1 VTSNIRRV
9 VVEADGASRGN
20 PGRAAYGALVKD
32 ADTGRVLAE
41 DGTTLGTASNNV
53 AEYRGLI
60 AGLTMARTVAP
71 DADVEVRMDSKLVVE
86 QMSGRWKIKHPD
98 MKPLAL
104 EANRL
109 VTARPG
115 RTTYTWIAREQNKHA
130 DRLANEAL
138 DGQRSGVTLHPDE
151 TGERPPVD
159 VDEPDSAVEEAES
172 PAHRGWGPPG
182 GPVTTLVLV
191 RHGATELTESK
202 RFSGGLASS
211 NPGLTDE
218 GRAQVRE
225 VAEWLSPIGEAVDVV
240 VTSPVRR
247 TRESAEILA
256 ERLDVPLVEEAGF
269 AEMEF
274 GTWDGLTF
282 AEVREQR
289 PEEIDSWLGSVDVA
303 PGGGESLRE
312 VEKRVLDALSRVL
325 EEYAGQ
331 TVVVV
336 SHVTPIKTLV
346 AHAVQAPLEAL
357 FRMEMSTA
365 SVSVVSF
372 VGDADGG
379 EPGGEPGEEARD
391 AGGGP
396 RASLR
401 LYNAQAP
408 GAGQML
414 DPQRW

>member
-1 VTSNIRRV
+1 MAEIRRV
-9 VVEADGASRGN
+9 IVEADGGSRGN

-41 DGTTLGTASNNV
+41 DGTAIGVASNNV

-60 AGLTMARTVAP
+60 AGLTMAAEVAP
-71 DADVEVRMDSKLVVE
+71 DADIEVRMDSKLVVE
-86 QMSGRWKIKHPD
+86 QMSGNWKIKHPD
-98 MKPLAL
+98 MRPLAM

-109 VTARPG
+109 ATRRRGA
-115 RTTYTWIAREQNKHA
+115 TTYTWVPREQNKHA

-138 DGQRSGVTLHPDE
+138 DGIRSGVTRHSGDE
-151 TGERPPVD
+151 A
-159 VDEPDSAVEEAES
+159 DSAVEVAES
-172 PAHRGWGPPG
+172 PAYRGWSPPG

-191 RHGATELTESK
+191 RHGATALTAEK
-202 RFSGGLASS
+202 RFSGGLGSS

-225 VAEWLSPIGEAVDVV
+225 VADWLSPIGEAVDVV

-256 ERLDVPLVEEAGF
+256 EHLGVGLVEEPGF

-274 GTWDGLTF
+274 GTWDGMTF
-282 AEVREQR
+282 AEVRDQR
-289 PEEIDSWLGSVDVA
+289 PDEIEAWLGSLDAA
-303 PGGGESLRE
+303 PDGGESFRE
-312 VEKRVLDALSRVL
+312 VEKRVLDALSRIL
-325 EEYAGQ
+325 EGHAGK

-336 SHVTPIKTLV
+336 GHVTPIKVIV
-346 AHAVQAPLEAL
+346 ASAVDAPLSSL
-357 FRMEMSTA
+357 FRMELSTA

-372 VGDADGG
+372 FGDPGSDGIRG
-379 EPGGEPGEEARD
+379 
-391 AGGGP
+391 
-396 RASLR
+396 SMR
-401 LYNAQAP
+401 LYNAQPP

>member
-1 VTSNIRRV
+1 MSETVKRV
-9 VVEADGASRGN
+9 VIEADGGSRGN
-20 PGRAAYGALVKD
+20 PGPAAYGALIKD

-41 DGTTLGTASNNV
+41 EGTTIGVASNNV
-53 AEYRGLI
+53 AEYSGLI
-60 AGLTMARTVAP
+60 AGLRMAEEVAP
-71 DADVEVRMDSKLVVE
+71 EADIEVRMDSKLVVE

-98 MKPLAL
+98 MRPLAM

-109 VTARPG
+109 APFG
-115 RTTYTWIAREQNKHA
+115 TTYTWVPRELNKHA

-138 DGQRSGVTLHPDE
+138 DGIRSGVTLRADPEED
-151 TGERPPVD
+151 
-159 VDEPDSAVEEAES
+159 PDSEGDNEADSLVEELQRPD
-172 PAHRGWGPPG
+172 PAVQPEAAGFRGWSPPG

-191 RHGATELTESK
+191 RHGATSHTADK

-218 GRAQVRE
+218 GRAQVRV
-225 VAEWLSPIGEAVDVV
+225 VAEWLAPLAGSVAAV

-256 ERLDVPLVEEAGF
+256 ERLGLDVVEEPGF

-282 AEVREQR
+282 AEVREQS
-289 PEEIDSWLGSVDVA
+289 PDEMDAWLGSLDVA
-303 PGGGESLRE
+303 PGGGETFHEVDARVSAGLR
-312 VEKRVLDALSRVL
+312 RVL
-325 EEYAGQ
+325 ERYPGQ
-331 TVVVV
+331 TVIVV

-346 AHAVQAPLEAL
+346 AHAVDAPLTAL
-357 FRMEMSTA
+357 FRMELSTA

-372 VGDADGG
+372 VGDEDVDHPDELRG
-379 EPGGEPGEEARD
+379 
-391 AGGGP
+391 
-396 RASLR
+396 SLR
-401 LYNAQAP
+401 LYNAQPP
-408 GAGQML
+408 GAGQLL

>member
-1 VTSNIRRV
+1 V
-9 VVEADGASRGN
+9 VIEADGASRGN
-20 PGRAAYGALVKD
+20 PGRAAYGAVVKD

-41 DGTTLGTASNNV
+41 DGTTIGVASNNV

-60 AGLTMARTVAP
+60 AGLTMAQSLAP
-71 DADVEVRMDSKLVVE
+71 DADLEVRMDSKLVVE
-86 QMSGRWKIKHPD
+86 QMSGNWRIKHPD

-109 VTARPG
+109 ATARSG
-115 RTTYTWIAREQNKHA
+115 STSYTWVAREQNKHA

-138 DGQRSGVTLHPDE
+138 DGARSGVTFHTDALEPE
-151 TGERPPVD
+151 QAALFPE
-159 VDEPDSAVEEAES
+159 EPDSAVEQAES
-172 PAHRGWGPPG
+172 PSRGWEPPG

-191 RHGATELTESK
+191 RHGATSLTASK
-202 RFSGGLASS
+202 RFSGGLAGS
-211 NPGLTDE
+211 NPGLTDD
-218 GRAQVRE
+218 GRGQVRE
-225 VAEWLSPIGEAVDVV
+225 VADWLSPIAEAVHVV

-256 ERLDVPLVEEAGF
+256 ERLGVGCVEESAF

-282 AEVREQR
+282 EEVQR
-289 PEEIDSWLGSVDVA
+289 RQPEELEAWVGSLDVA
-303 PGGGESLRE
+303 PGGGESFRE
-312 VEKRVLDALSRVL
+312 VEKRVLDGLSRML
-325 EEYAGQ
+325 ERYAGK

-336 SHVTPIKTLV
+336 THVTPIKTLV
-346 AHAVQAPLEAL
+346 AHALDAPLSAV
-357 FRMEMSTA
+357 FRMELSTA

-372 VGDADGG
+372 FGDSGSHDV
-379 EPGGEPGEEARD
+379 
-391 AGGGP
+391 

-401 LYNAQAP
+401 LYNARAP
-408 GAGQML
+408 GAGEML

>member
-1 VTSNIRRV
+1 MSETVRRV
-9 VVEADGASRGN
+9 IIEADGASRGN

-32 ADTGRVLAE
+32 AVTGRVLAE
-41 DGTTLGTASNNV
+41 DGTTIGTASNNV

-60 AGLTMARTVAP
+60 AGLTMAKTVAP
-71 DADVEVRMDSKLVVE
+71 DADLEVRMDSKLVVE
-86 QMSGRWKIKHPD
+86 QMSGNWKIKHPD

-115 RTTYTWIAREQNKHA
+115 VTTYTWVAREQNKHA

-138 DGQRSGVTLHPDE
+138 DGERAGVTLHTAPTAGSPE
-151 TGERPPVD
+151 TLDALWE
-159 VDEPDSAVEEAES
+159 EPESAVEAAES
-172 PAHRGWGPPG
+172 PSSRGWGAPE
-182 GPVTTLVLV
+182 GPVTTLILV
-191 RHGATELTESK
+191 RHGATALTASK

-225 VAEWLSPIGEAVDVV
+225 VGEWLAPIGPEVYVV

-256 ERLDVPLVEEAGF
+256 ERLDVGLVEEPDF

-282 AEVREQR
+282 DEVREQR
-289 PEEIDSWLGSVDVA
+289 PDEIESWLGSLDVA
-303 PGGGESLRE
+303 PGGGESFRE
-312 VEKRVLDALSRVL
+312 VEKRVLDGLSRVL
-325 EEYAGQ
+325 ETYAGK

-336 SHVTPIKTLV
+336 THVTPIKTLV
-346 AHAVQAPLEAL
+346 AHAVEAPLTAL
-357 FRMEMSTA
+357 FRMELSTA
-365 SVSVVSF
+365 SVSVLSF
-372 VGDADGG
+372 FGGTGGDESGSA
-379 EPGGEPGEEARD
+379 
-391 AGGGP
+391 

-401 LYNAQAP
+401 LYNAQPP

>member
-1 VTSNIRRV
+1 MTSNIRRV
-9 VVEADGASRGN
+9 VIEADGASRGN
-20 PGRAAYGALVKD
+20 PGPAAYGALVKD
-32 ADTGRVLAE
+32 ADSGRVLAE
-41 DGTTLGTASNNV
+41 DGTAIGTASNNV

-60 AGLTMARTVAP
+60 AGLTMAQAVAP
-71 DADVEVRMDSKLVVE
+71 EAEVEVRMDSKLVVE
-86 QMSGRWKIKHPD
+86 QMSGNWKIKHPD

-104 EANRL
+104 EAKRL
-109 VTARPG
+109 APFGTS
-115 RTTYTWIAREQNKHA
+115 YTWVARERNKHA

-138 DGQRSGVTLHPDE
+138 DGERAGVTFHTDAPA
-151 TGERPPVD
+151 PPALEAD
-159 VDEPDSAVEEAES
+159 APDSVAEQVES
-172 PAHRGWGPPG
+172 PAGQRTLAAEVAGARAWAAPS

-191 RHGATELTESK
+191 RHGATELTASK

-211 NPGLTDE
+211 NPGITDE

-225 VAEWLSPIGEAVDVV
+225 VAEWLAPIGEAFDVV

-247 TRESAEILA
+247 TVESAEIIA
-256 ERLDVPLVEEAGF
+256 ERFGIGIVEEPGF

-274 GTWDGLTF
+274 GTWDGQTF

-289 PEEIDSWLGSVDVA
+289 PDEIESWLGSLDVA
-303 PGGGESLRE
+303 PGGGESFRE
-312 VEKRVLDALSRVL
+312 VEKRVLDGLSRVL
-325 EEYAGQ
+325 ETYAGK
-331 TVVVV
+331 TVLVV

-346 AHAVQAPLEAL
+346 AHAVDAPLDAL
-357 FRMEMSTA
+357 FRMELSTA

-372 VGDADGG
+372 FG
-379 EPGGEPGEEARD
+379 EPGSED
-391 AGGGP
+391 I

-401 LYNAQAP
+401 LYNAQPP

>member
-1 VTSNIRRV
+1 MSEPVRRILI
-9 VVEADGASRGN
+9 EADGASRGN

-71 DADVEVRMDSKLVVE
+71 EADIEVRMDSKLVVE
-86 QMSGRWKIKHPD
+86 QMSGNWKIKHPD

-109 VTARPG
+109 APAG
-115 RTTYTWIAREQNKHA
+115 TTYTWIARELNKHA

-138 DGQRSGVTLHPDE
+138 DGLRSGVTWHTDE
-151 TGERPPVD
+151 A
-159 VDEPDSAVEEAES
+159 DSAVEKAES
-172 PAHRGWGPPG
+172 PGEGWGAPG

-191 RHGATELTESK
+191 RHGATELTASK

-211 NPGLTDE
+211 NPGLTDD

-225 VAEWLSPIGEAVDVV
+225 VAEWLAPIGDAVDVV

-256 ERLDVPLVEEAGF
+256 DRLDVGLVEEPGF

-274 GTWDGLTF
+274 GTWDGMTF
-282 AEVREQR
+282 DEVREQS
-289 PEEIDSWLGSVDVA
+289 PHEIESWLGSLDVA
-303 PGGGESLRE
+303 PGGGESFRE
-312 VEKRVLDALSRVL
+312 VEKRVLDGLSRVL
-325 EEYAGQ
+325 EKYAGQ

-346 AHAVQAPLEAL
+346 AHAVDAPLEAL
-357 FRMEMSTA
+357 FRMELSTA

-372 VGDADGG
+372 FG
-379 EPGGEPGEEARD
+379 EPGAD
-391 AGGGP
+391 L

>member
-1 VTSNIRRV
+1 MGEPVKRV
-9 VVEADGASRGN
+9 VIEADGGSRGN

-41 DGTTLGTASNNV
+41 DGTSIGVASNNV
-53 AEYRGLI
+53 AEYTGLI
-60 AGLTMARTVAP
+60 AGLRMAEEVAP
-71 DADVEVRMDSKLVVE
+71 GADIEVRMDSKLVVE
-86 QMSGRWKIKHPD
+86 QMSGRWRIKHPD

-109 VTARPG
+109 APFG
-115 RTTYTWIAREQNKHA
+115 TTYTWVPRELNKHA

-138 DGQRSGVTLHPDE
+138 DGLRSGVTLHQVPDD
-151 TGERPPVD
+151 GA
-159 VDEPDSAVEEAES
+159 DSLVEELQS
-172 PAHRGWGPPG
+172 PEHAVPQETAGFRGWSPPA

-191 RHGATELTESK
+191 RHGATVHTAEK

-225 VAEWLSPIGEAVDVV
+225 VAEWLAPLAASVEAV

-256 ERLDVPLVEEAGF
+256 ERLGLGLVDEPGF

-274 GTWDGLTF
+274 GTWDGMTF
-282 AEVREQR
+282 TEVRDQR
-289 PEEIDSWLGSVDVA
+289 PDELEAWLGSLDVA
-303 PGGGESLRE
+303 PGGGETFRE
-312 VEKRVLDALSRVL
+312 VEARVGQGLRRLLDR
-325 EEYAGQ
+325 YPGR
-331 TVVVV
+331 TVIVV

-346 AHAVQAPLEAL
+346 AHAVGAPLTAL
-357 FRMEMSTA
+357 FHMELSTA
-365 SVSVVSF
+365 SVTVVSF
-372 VGDADGG
+372 VGDNHDDRP
-379 EPGGEPGEEARD
+379 EPRG
-391 AGGGP
+391 
-396 RASLR
+396 SLR
-401 LYNAQAP
+401 LYNAQPP

-414 DPQRW
+414 DVQRW

>member
-1 VTSNIRRV
+1 
-9 VVEADGASRGN
+9 
-20 PGRAAYGALVKD
+20 
-32 ADTGRVLAE
+32 
-41 DGTTLGTASNNV
+41 
-53 AEYRGLI
+53 
-60 AGLTMARTVAP
+60 
-71 DADVEVRMDSKLVVE
+71 
-86 QMSGRWKIKHPD
+86 

-109 VTARPG
+109 APFG
-115 RTTYTWIAREQNKHA
+115 TTYTWVAREQNKHA

-138 DGQRSGVTLHPDE
+138 DGTRSGVTFHTDAPAPD
-151 TGERPPVD
+151 PPAIEAEV
-159 VDEPDSAVEEAES
+159 PDSAAEQVES
-172 PAHRGWGPPG
+172 PAARRTLEQEAGPRGWGTPA

-191 RHGATELTESK
+191 RHGETELTASK

-225 VAEWLSPIGEAVDVV
+225 VAEWLAPIGEAVDVV

-256 ERLDVPLVEEAGF
+256 ERFGVGLVDEPGF

-282 AEVREQR
+282 DEVREQR
-289 PEEIDSWLGSVDVA
+289 PDEIESWLSSLDVA
-303 PGGGESLRE
+303 AGGGESFRE
-312 VEKRVLDALSRVL
+312 VEKRVLDGLSRVL
-325 EEYAGQ
+325 ETYAGR

-346 AHAVQAPLEAL
+346 GHAVDAPLTSL
-357 FRMEMSTA
+357 FRMELSTA
-365 SVSVVSF
+365 SVSVLSF
-372 VGDADGG
+372 FGDPDSD
-379 EPGGEPGEEARD
+379 EV
-391 AGGGP
+391 

-401 LYNAQAP
+401 LYNAQPP

>member
-1 VTSNIRRV
+1 MREAVRRV
-9 VVEADGASRGN
+9 VVEADGGSRGN
-20 PGRAAYGALVKD
+20 PGPAAYGALVKD
-32 ADTGRVLAE
+32 AQTGRVLAE
-41 DGTTLGTASNNV
+41 DGTTIGIASNNV

-60 AGLTMARTVAP
+60 AGLTMAQTVAP

-86 QMSGRWKIKHPD
+86 QMSGTWRIRHPD

-104 EANRL
+104 EARRL
-109 VTARPG
+109 APFG
-115 RTTYTWIAREQNKHA
+115 TTYTWVPREQNKHA

-138 DGQRSGVTLHPDE
+138 DGTRSGVTFHIDAPSPE
-151 TGERPPVD
+151 PPEVTTGQPG
-159 VDEPDSAVEEAES
+159 SAAEAAES
-172 PAHRGWGPPG
+172 PETQRSIQDEVAGYRGWGAHD

-191 RHGATELTESK
+191 RHGATELTASK

-225 VAEWLSPIGEAVDVV
+225 VAEWLAPLGEAVDAV

-256 ERLDVPLVEEAGF
+256 ERLGVDLVEETDF

-274 GTWDGLTF
+274 GTWDGMTF
-282 AEVREQR
+282 SEVRDQR
-289 PEEIDSWLGSVDVA
+289 PEEIEAWLGSLDVA
-303 PGGGESLRE
+303 AGGGESFRE
-312 VEKRVLDALSRVL
+312 LEKRVLDGLSRVL
-325 EEYAGQ
+325 ERYAGK
-331 TVVVV
+331 TVIVV

-346 AHAVQAPLEAL
+346 AHAIDAPLAAL
-357 FRMEMSTA
+357 FRMELSTA
-365 SVSVVSF
+365 SVSVVAF
-372 VGDADGG
+372 VGR
-379 EPGGEPGEEARD
+379 PGSDEVQG
-391 AGGGP
+391 
-396 RASLR
+396 SMR
-401 LYNAQAP
+401 LYNAQPP

>member
-1 VTSNIRRV
+1 MR
-9 VVEADGASRGN
+9 
-20 PGRAAYGALVKD
+20 
-32 ADTGRVLAE
+32 
-41 DGTTLGTASNNV
+41 
-53 AEYRGLI
+53 
-60 AGLTMARTVAP
+60 
-71 DADVEVRMDSKLVVE
+71 
-86 QMSGRWKIKHPD
+86 
-98 MKPLAL
+98 PLAL

-109 VTARPG
+109 APSG
-115 RTTYTWIAREQNKHA
+115 TTYTWVARAENKHA

-138 DGQRSGVTLHPDE
+138 DGTRSGVTFHTDDPAPEAPVAKADE
-151 TGERPPVD
+151 A
-159 VDEPDSAVEEAES
+159 DEPDSAVEQVES
-172 PAHRGWGPPG
+172 PGSRRSIQDQVAGFRGWSPPG

-191 RHGATELTESK
+191 RHGATSLTEEK
-202 RFSGGLASS
+202 RFSGGLAGS

-225 VAEWLSPIGEAVDVV
+225 VAEWLSLIGEAVDVV

-256 ERLDVPLVEEAGF
+256 ERLGVDLADEAAF

-274 GTWDGLTF
+274 GTWDGMTF

-289 PEEIDSWLGSVDVA
+289 PDEIESWLGSLDVA
-303 PGGGESLRE
+303 AGGGESFRE
-312 VEKRVLDALSRVL
+312 VEKRVLDGLSRVL
-325 EEYAGQ
+325 ERYAGR

-346 AHAVQAPLEAL
+346 AHAVDAPLTAL

-365 SVSVVSF
+365 SVSVLSF
-372 VGDADGG
+372 FG
-379 EPGGEPGEEARD
+379 EPGSDGVRG
-391 AGGGP
+391 
-396 RASLR
+396 SLR
-401 LYNAQAP
+401 LYNAQPP

>member
-1 VTSNIRRV
+1 LSEIRRV
-9 VVEADGASRGN
+9 IIEADGGSRGN
-20 PGRAAYGALVKD
+20 PGPAAYGALVKD

-41 DGTTLGTASNNV
+41 DGTTIGVASNNV

-60 AGLTMARTVAP
+60 AGLTMAQTAAP
-71 DADVEVRMDSKLVVE
+71 DADIEVRMDSKLVVE
-86 QMSGRWKIKHPD
+86 QMSGHWKIKHPD
-98 MKPLAL
+98 MKPLAIR
-104 EANRL
+104 ANAL
-109 VTARPG
+109 APFG
-115 RTTYTWIAREQNKHA
+115 TTYTWVPREQNKHA

-138 DGQRSGVTLHPDE
+138 DGERSGVTWHTDGVAAGDLDE
-151 TGERPPVD
+151 
-159 VDEPDSAVEEAES
+159 EPDSAIEEAES
-172 PAHRGWGPPG
+172 PARQRSFQAEVAEFRGWSSPG

-191 RHGATELTESK
+191 RHGATSLTAEK

-225 VAEWLSPIGEAVDVV
+225 VGEWLAPIGEAVDVV

-256 ERLDVPLVEEAGF
+256 DRLGVALVEEPGF

-274 GTWDGLTF
+274 GTWDGMTF

-289 PEEIDSWLGSVDVA
+289 RDEIEAWLGSLDVA
-303 PGGGESLRE
+303 PGGGESFRE
-312 VEKRVLDALSRVL
+312 VEKRVLDGLSRLL
-325 EEYAGQ
+325 ETHAGK

-346 AHAVQAPLEAL
+346 AHAVDAPLSAL
-357 FRMEMSTA
+357 FRMELSTA
-365 SVSVVSF
+365 SVSVVTF
-372 VGDADGG
+372 FG
-379 EPGGEPGEEARD
+379 EPDSDGSRG
-391 AGGGP
+391 
-396 RASLR
+396 SLR
-401 LYNAQAP
+401 LYNAQPP